1 MLDAK
6 RYTLTLYMHVYSDS
20 DIEHYAIM
28 HTKKIKLNKKNMKQ
42 RQTSAKINIK
52 ISIRI
57 LLGITYKKIFLVNL
71 LHLNIFL
78 IAESLV
84 LSIYKHIL

>member
-6 RYTLTLYMHVYSDS
+6 RYTLTLYMHVYSDP

-28 HTKKIKLNKKNMKQ
+28 HAKKIKQNKKKMKQ

-57 LLGITYKKIFLVNL
+57 LLGITHKKLFLVN
-71 LHLNIFL
+71 F
-78 IAESLV
+78 
-84 LSIYKHIL
+84 